1 MLIRMIRMLL
11 PFFALSFASGASPLK
26 QAPAL
31 TVLDYYLLLPER
43 YFMADQEMRVSWMLD
58 PKRGA
63 IVDKSNGYLYAPGDG
78 GQTDIYVCLFKRPNG
93 TNLIGVE
100 TRTPEMDDLTY
111 LDFYLY
117 EDGKWNAVT
126 KEIVPIAVS
135 ESLKYEMPRY
145 GKTIRVTRKQGKRV
159 YDLIW
164 ADGIFKLKRY

>member
-1 MLIRMIRMLL
+1 MIRLLL
-11 PFFALSFASGASPLK
+11 PFFALSFVSAGSALK
-26 QAPAL
+26 QPAAR

-43 YFMADQEMRVSWMLD
+43 YFMADKEMRVTWMLD

-93 TNLIGVE
+93 TDLIAVE
-100 TRTPEMDDLTY
+100 TQTPEMDDLTY
-111 LDFYLY
+111 LDFYFY
-117 EDGKWNAVT
+117 EDGKWKDVT
-126 KEIVPIAVS
+126 RRIVPVAIS
-135 ESLKYEMPRY
+135 ESLKYKMPRY
-145 GKTIRVTRKQGKRV
+145 GKTIRVTRKHGKRL